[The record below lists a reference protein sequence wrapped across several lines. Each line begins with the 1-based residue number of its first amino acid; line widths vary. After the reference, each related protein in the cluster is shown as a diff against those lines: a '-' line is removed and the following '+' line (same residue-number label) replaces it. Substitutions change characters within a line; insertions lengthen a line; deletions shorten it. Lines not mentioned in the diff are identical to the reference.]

1 MKLVPVV
8 VCGLLQECNC
18 LYSNTQV
25 RNEILSI
32 SYDKI
37 SSRTFMF
44 NDEEILQTGQDF
56 NSNWN
61 FWAKLLFLPS
71 SVTHK

>member
-1 MKLVPVV
+1 MQTRRCVMKF
-8 VCGLLQECNC
+8 CQ
-18 LYSNTQV
+18 
-25 RNEILSI
+25 
-32 SYDKI
+32 YDKI

-61 FWAKLLFLPS
+61 FGAKLLFLPS
-71 SVTHK
+71 RVTHK